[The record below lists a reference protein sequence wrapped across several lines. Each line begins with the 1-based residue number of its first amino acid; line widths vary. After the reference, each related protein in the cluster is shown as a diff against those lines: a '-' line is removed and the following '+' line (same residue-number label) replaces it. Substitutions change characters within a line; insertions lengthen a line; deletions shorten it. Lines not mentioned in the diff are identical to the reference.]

1 MVIYQYP
8 GGKRAAVRPNVRYS
22 DQVEKDLTMLKIKNW
37 KKVFEENWKNYI
49 EDLI

>member
-22 DQVEKDLTMLKIKNW
+22 DQVEKDLKVLKIKNW
-37 KKVFEENWKNYI
+37 NTPARNRTEWKKKI
-49 EDLI
+49 I